1 MPPVPPYMCPRGSRA
16 EFKNSR
22 NSCAL
27 LPHTSVATDVMKCVH
42 LKNRLAKAKRPE
54 AKRELNEALLCHRGN
69 PISIDSFLIQCTTFL
84 NQDGGDV
91 HDD

>member
-22 NSCAL
+22 NSWAL
-27 LPHTSVATDVMKCVH
+27 LPHTYFVNDVMKCLQ
-42 LKNRLAKAKRPE
+42 LKKALAKAKSPE
-54 AKRELNEALLCHRGN
+54 AKRELDEALRCHRGN

>member
-1 MPPVPPYMCPRGSRA
+1 
-16 EFKNSR
+16 
-22 NSCAL
+22 
-27 LPHTSVATDVMKCVH
+27 MKCVH